1 MENLTIVYRDFVK
14 ISRKCVSKSYS
25 SIYYWKQTKGDF
37 CMQVRTMRLEKED
50 AKIIYQETAGLA
62 IITIHRPQLKNAL
75 TANMWTQL
83 SKIALQALEN
93 PKNKVL
99 LLRGSGENF
108 TAGSDIKEFNSI
120 SLEKAEEA
128 FIHMEKTIS
137 TIENLPIPVIGII
150 NGPAMGAGLELA
162 LACDIRIGSDKARM
176 GIPVGKLGI
185 TINNKFA
192 KRLVDLVGPSAT
204 KDLVFTGRIYKA
216 EEAYKAGMLNYLVAE
231 KDLNKFSIRMG
242 KLVAGMSPAS
252 LLAIKRSVKECVDSV
267 PVLWEGST
275 PFVDP
280 NDFPEGVRAFVEKR
294 KPQFTRN

>member
-1 MENLTIVYRDFVK
+1 
-14 ISRKCVSKSYS
+14 
-25 SIYYWKQTKGDF
+25 
-37 CMQVRTMRLEKED
+37 MQVRTMRLEEEE

-75 TANMWTQL
+75 TANMWSQL
-83 SKIALQALEN
+83 SKIALQTLEN
-93 PKNKVL
+93 PKNRVL

-120 SLEKAEEA
+120 SLENAEEA

-137 TIENLPIPVIGII
+137 TIENLPIPVVGVI

-162 LACDIRIGSDKARM
+162 LACDIRIGSEKARM

-192 KRLVDLVGPSAT
+192 KRLVDLIGPSAT

-231 KDLNKFSIRMG
+231 KDLNKFAIRMG

-252 LLAIKRSVKECVDSV
+252 LLAIKHAVKECVDSV
-267 PVLWEGST
+267 PVLWESST

-294 KPQFTRN
+294 KPQFTRK

>member
-1 MENLTIVYRDFVK
+1 MILTIK
-14 ISRKCVSKSYS
+14 
-25 SIYYWKQTKGDF
+25 KGDVR
-37 CMQVRTMRLEKED
+37 MQVRTMRLEEED

-75 TANMWTQL
+75 TQNMWDQL
-83 SKIALQALEN
+83 AKISMHTLKN

-128 FIHMEKTIS
+128 FVHMEKTIS
-137 TIENLPIPVIGII
+137 TIENLPIPVIGVI

-162 LACDIRIGSDKARM
+162 LACDIRIGSDKAKM

-204 KDLVFTGRIYKA
+204 KDFVFTGRMYKA
-216 EEAYKAGMLNYLVAE
+216 EEAYKAGLLNYLVAE
-231 KDLNKFSIRMG
+231 RDLTRFSIRMG

-252 LLAIKRSVKECVDSV
+252 LLAIKKSVKECLDSA
-267 PVLWEGST
+267 PVLWDGST

-280 NDFPEGVRAFVEKR
+280 IDFPEGVRAFVEKR
-294 KPQFTRN
+294 QPKFTRK

>member
-1 MENLTIVYRDFVK
+1 
-14 ISRKCVSKSYS
+14 
-25 SIYYWKQTKGDF
+25 
-37 CMQVRTMRLEKED
+37 MQVRTTRLKEEE

-62 IITIHRPQLKNAL
+62 IITIHRPRLKNAL
-75 TANMWTQL
+75 TSNMWTQL
-83 SKIALQALEN
+83 ADIALKTLDN

-99 LLRGSGENF
+99 ILRGSGENF

-120 SLEKAEEA
+120 SLEEAEEA
-128 FIHMEKTIS
+128 FVHMEKTIS
-137 TIENLPIPVIGII
+137 TIERLPIPVIGVI

-204 KDLVFTGRIYKA
+204 KDFVFTGRMYKA
-216 EEAYKAGMLNYLVAE
+216 EEAFKAGMLNYLVAE
-231 KDLNKFSIRMG
+231 KDLNKFAIRMG
-242 KLVAGMSPAS
+242 KLVAGMSPS
-252 LLAIKRSVKECVDSV
+252 SVLAVKRTVQECLDSA
-267 PVLWEGST
+267 PVLWKTST

-280 NDFPEGVRAFVEKR
+280 HDFPEGVRAFVEKR
-294 KPQFTRN
+294 QPRFSRK

>member
-1 MENLTIVYRDFVK
+1 
-14 ISRKCVSKSYS
+14 
-25 SIYYWKQTKGDF
+25 
-37 CMQVRTMRLEKED
+37 MQVRTTRLEAEE

-75 TANMWTQL
+75 TANMWDQL
-83 SKIALQALEN
+83 AKIALRTLEN

-128 FIHMEKTIS
+128 FVHMERTIS
-137 TIENLPIPVIGII
+137 TIENLPIPVIGVI

-162 LACDIRIGSDKARM
+162 LACDIRIGSDKAKM

-185 TINNKFA
+185 TLNNKFA

-204 KDLVFTGRIYKA
+204 KDFVFTGRMYKA
-216 EEAYKAGMLNYLVAE
+216 EEAFKAGMLNYLVAE
-231 KDLNKFSIRMG
+231 KDLNRFAIRMG
-242 KLVAGMSPAS
+242 KLVAGMSPDS
-252 LLAIKRSVKECVDSV
+252 LLAVKRSVKECVDSA
-267 PVLWEGST
+267 PALWEGST
-275 PFVDP
+275 PFVSER
-280 NDFPEGVRAFVEKR
+280 DFSEGVRAFVEKR
-294 KPQFTRN
+294 QPVFTRQLPKQ

>member
-1 MENLTIVYRDFVK
+1 
-14 ISRKCVSKSYS
+14 
-25 SIYYWKQTKGDF
+25 
-37 CMQVRTMRLEKED
+37 MQVRTMRLDEEE

-62 IITIHRPQLKNAL
+62 IITIDRPQAKNAL
-75 TANMWTQL
+75 TANMWDQL
-83 SKIALQALEN
+83 AKIALKTLDN

-128 FIHMEKTIS
+128 FVHMERTIS
-137 TIENLPIPVIGII
+137 TIENLPLPVIGII

-162 LACDIRIGSDKARM
+162 MACDIRIGSDKAKM

-204 KDLVFTGRIYKA
+204 KDFVFTGRMYKA
-216 EEAYKAGMLNYLVAE
+216 EEAFKAGMLNYLVAE
-231 KDLNKFSIRMG
+231 KDLTRFSIRMG

-252 LLAIKRSVKECVDSV
+252 LLAVKRSVKECVDST
-267 PVLWEGST
+267 PSLWQGST

-280 NDFPEGVRAFVEKR
+280 QDFPEGVRAFVEKR
-294 KPQFTRN
+294 PPQFNRQK

>member
-1 MENLTIVYRDFVK
+1 
-14 ISRKCVSKSYS
+14 
-25 SIYYWKQTKGDF
+25 
-37 CMQVRTMRLEKED
+37 MQVRTTRLQEED

-83 SKIALQALEN
+83 AKIALQTLEN

-99 LLRGSGENF
+99 ILRGSGNNF

-120 SLEKAEEA
+120 SLEEAEEA

-137 TIENLPIPVIGII
+137 TIERLPIPVIGII

-204 KDLVFTGRIYKA
+204 KDFVFTGRMYKA
-216 EEAYKAGMLNYLVAE
+216 EEAFKAGMLNYLVSE
-231 KDLNKFSIRMG
+231 KDLNKFAFRMG
-242 KLVAGMSPAS
+242 KLVAGMSPSS
-252 LLAIKRSVKECVDSV
+252 LLAVKRSVQECLDFA
-267 PVLWEGST
+267 PVLWNNSS

-294 KPQFTRN
+294 LPKFTRK